1 MNSISNNSIN
11 LFRCDTRKMLFSL
24 GATRYLGVKCYTAT
38 TYFQVVQKKKNE
50 CLCVYACLHTQ
61 RESKFGKTLIIG

>member
-38 TYFQVVQKKKNE
+38 TYFQVVQKKKMNVRIE
-50 CLCVYACLHTQ
+50 IWDMLL
-61 RESKFGKTLIIG
+61 ESL

>member
-38 TYFQVVQKKKNE
+38 TYFQVVQKKKMNV
-50 CLCVYACLHTQ
+50 CVCMHVYIH